1 MIYNGLPRWYSVK
14 NLPANAEVTGHAGL
28 IPGLGRSPGGESGN
42 PLQYSCQKNPMDR
55 GTGGLPSIAE
65 SLTESDMTEV
75 LNTHIHIVKI
85 IY

>member
-1 MIYNGLPRWYSVK
+1 MVK
-14 NLPANAEVTGHAGL
+14 NLPANAKDIRDVDQ
-28 IPGLGRSPGGESGN
+28 IPGSQRSPGGERGN